1 MEEMATMENSGLF
14 QTAEGFAAD
23 LGVTVRTVESWMER
37 NLLPTQK
44 IGKRRLINL
53 YQIKKNLDAG
63 EPINKTTIAKFLKKS
78 KK

>member
-1 MEEMATMENSGLF
+1 MENSGLF
-14 QTAEGFAAD
+14 QTAEDFAAD
-23 LGVTVRTVESWMER
+23 LGVSARTVETWVER

-63 EPINKTTIAKFLKKS
+63 DPINATTITKFLKKN
-78 KK
+78 